1 MTTKYQ
7 CRKRPSC
14 LYDVTVITPEGGKSI
29 IYSMEEDR
37 KNNLIRVIREYNE
50 ETARIKAIKPR
61 SDNGKVI
68 IK

>member
-1 MTTKYQ
+1 MPETAL
-7 CRKRPSC
+7 RP
-14 LYDVTVITPEGGKSI
+14 LRRNGDHAGGRKSI

>member
-7 CRKRPSC
+7 CRKRPSG

-50 ETARIKAIKPR
+50 ETARIKASKPR

>member
-7 CRKRPSC
+7 CRKRPSG

-50 ETARIKAIKPR
+50 KTARIKAIKPR

>member
-1 MTTKYQ
+1 MTTKYK
-7 CRKRPSC
+7 CRKRPSGV
-14 LYDVTVITPEGGKSI
+14 YDVTVITPDGGKSI

-50 ETARIKAIKPR
+50 ETARIKAIKSR